1 MIKKIG
7 QRTLALESAPAL
19 IQWASVAGKRE
30 MEGPLSQE
38 FDFVTGDTSFGEKTW
53 EKAESAIQKKAV
65 ALALEK
71 AGLQNSAPPLPS
83 GPPPPAAAW
92 WWRPRAR
99 AAAPGSGT

>member
-53 EKAESAIQKKAV
+53 V
-65 ALALEK
+65 VC
-71 AGLQNSAPPLPS
+71 
-83 GPPPPAAAW
+83 
-92 WWRPRAR
+92 
-99 AAAPGSGT
+99 